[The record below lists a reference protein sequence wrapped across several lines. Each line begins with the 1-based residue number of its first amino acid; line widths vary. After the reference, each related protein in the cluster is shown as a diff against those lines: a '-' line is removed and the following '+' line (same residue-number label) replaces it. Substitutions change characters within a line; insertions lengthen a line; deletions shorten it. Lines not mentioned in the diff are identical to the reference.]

1 MVTQLKKGYMRG
13 CRGILLTKL
22 NADGSMPNP
31 VEKYWIDTSQE
42 ASVETEVVEGETSDL
57 RGGDRLLTRVEEND
71 VIVGVNLDFTNARFD
86 AKVVQLLQGGLLITT
101 AGEGDEEEEIIGW
114 EAPTVASQSVKH
126 PVQAELYV
134 QSYNGEGGR
143 EAYLKYKFP
152 YCIGNMGSVEHS
164 DQEWGTPEFSLK
176 ARENPS
182 TGASAYS
189 KQFVDDLPH
198 TVEYAVTS
206 NVTGGTATV
215 TLDPVSPVL
224 SGETVEVTLSE
235 IEELKELDTIT
246 ATDADGTAV
255 VLTEVTPGTVF
266 TFTMPRSTVAIAVVL
281 KATVE

>member
-1 MVTQLKKGYMRG
+1 MATQIKKGYMRG

-22 NADGSMPNP
+22 NADGSMSNP

-42 ASVETEVVEGETSDL
+42 ASVETEIVEGETSDL

-86 AKVVQLLQGGLLITT
+86 AKVVQLLQGGSLITT
-101 AGEGDEEEEIIGW
+101 AGEGDEEEIIGW

-189 KQFVDDLPH
+189 KQFVSDLPH
-198 TVEYAVTS
+198 TIEYAVTS

-215 TLDPVSPVL
+215 TLDPASPVL

-235 IEELKELDTIT
+235 IEALKELDTIT
-246 ATDADGTAV
+246 ATDADSNV
-255 VLTEVTPGTVF
+255 LVLTETTPGTVF
-266 TFTMPRSTVAIAVVL
+266 TFVMPRATVAIAVTL
-281 KATVE
+281 KASGD

>member
-1 MVTQLKKGYMRG
+1 M
-13 CRGILLTKL
+13 
-22 NADGSMPNP
+22 
-31 VEKYWIDTSQE
+31 
-42 ASVETEVVEGETSDL
+42 
-57 RGGDRLLTRVEEND
+57 
-71 VIVGVNLDFTNARFD
+71 NLDFTNARFD
-86 AKVVQLLQGGLLITT
+86 AKVVQLLQGGSLITT
-101 AGEGDEEEEIIGW
+101 AGEGDEEEIIGW

-198 TVEYAVTS
+198 TIEYAVTS
-206 NVTGGTATV
+206 SVTGGTATV
-215 TLDPVSPVL
+215 TLDPTSPVL
-224 SGETVEVTLSE
+224 SGETVEVTLSD
-235 IEELKELDTIT
+235 IEALKELDTIT
-246 ATDADGTAV
+246 ATDADSNV
-255 VLTEVTPGTVF
+255 LVLTETTPGTVF
-266 TFTMPRSTVAIAVVL
+266 TFVMPRATVTIAVVL
-281 KATVE
+281 KAAGG